1 LESFGRLR
9 GEVGRPR
16 HNGPRRPGQERLAVP
31 EAVQVK
37 SFQALPVAFKDHQRA
52 IAMKSINVGY
62 RLPIL
67 VGNAKCVQFLIAQFG
82 SKLQMKVQIPG
93 TVANRAFFR
102 R

>member
-1 LESFGRLR
+1 
-9 GEVGRPR
+9 
-16 HNGPRRPGQERLAVP
+16 
-31 EAVQVK
+31 
-37 SFQALPVAFKDHQRA
+37 
-52 IAMKSINVGY
+52 MKSINVGY